1 MSSGNIRHS
10 LARTD
15 SEKDLG
21 IILTN
26 NLKFDAQ
33 ANAAAAKASKTL
45 GQIKR
50 TFRYWTKGSFR
61 TIFTAFVRPHLEYA
75 IQAWSPQFKKDIITL
90 EKIQRRATK
99 LVRSVR
105 HLSYSER
112 LRKLNMISL
121 EERRTRGDL
130 IQFFKFYSGFNSI
143 SWIKEPSKA
152 NFLMQTG
159 PSAGLKRSHFEMKR
173 PPITNCCQREHFFI
187 NRTIPI
193 WNSLPPQII
202 EADSINQFKNRLDK
216 YYDQQRTISS

>member
-1 MSSGNIRHS
+1 MQVTRRNLQRSDTIFTISSENIRHS

-33 ANAAAAKASKTL
+33 TNAAAAKASKTL

-50 TFRYWTKGSFR
+50 TFKYWTLGSFR
-61 TIFTAFVRPHLEYA
+61 AIFTAFVRPHLEYA
-75 IQAWSPQFKKDIITL
+75 IQTWSPQFKKDIITL
-90 EKIQRRATK
+90 EKVQRRATK

-121 EERRTRGDL
+121 EERRTRGYL
-130 IQFFKFYSGFNSI
+130 I
-143 SWIKEPSKA
+143 
-152 NFLMQTG
+152 
-159 PSAGLKRSHFEMKR
+159 
-173 PPITNCCQREHFFI
+173 
-187 NRTIPI
+187 
-193 WNSLPPQII
+193 
-202 EADSINQFKNRLDK
+202 
-216 YYDQQRTISS
+216 